1 MDAVTQVGFFV
12 AGALKFSV
20 LLSGYFFAVA
30 AVAVAL
36 DLAIRQF
43 SKVGVSP
50 GLLVSLK
57 WTATLLLISDLAMIG
72 LLVLAH
78 FGHTLRQ
85 LA

>member
-1 MDAVTQVGFFV
+1 MDAVTQVDFFV
-12 AGALKFSV
+12 AGALKFSA

-43 SKVGVSP
+43 SKVGASP
-50 GLLVSLK
+50 GLLVSLR
-57 WTATLLLISDLAMIG
+57 WTATLLLISDLALIG

-78 FGHTLRQ
+78 FGHMLRQ